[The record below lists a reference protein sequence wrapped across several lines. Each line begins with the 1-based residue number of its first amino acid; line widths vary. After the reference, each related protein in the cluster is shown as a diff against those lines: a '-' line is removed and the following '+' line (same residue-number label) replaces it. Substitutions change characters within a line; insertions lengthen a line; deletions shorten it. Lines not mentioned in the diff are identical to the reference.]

1 MPYIQINGKNFEA
14 LNFNDQRTSAILKQA
29 LRIEEDQKDRFQ
41 KFKAQKISP
50 AVCQM
55 NKIKLNFRER
65 IEKMNTKLEKI
76 NKLKKMT
83 QTKMMFEKFASKSQV
98 SANKENKDST
108 GQWLT
113 KADKLFDLLTEN
125 NKKQFLEKIEE
136 KVKKYDTEKYA
147 MV

>member
-1 MPYIQINGKNFEA
+1 
-14 LNFNDQRTSAILKQA
+14 
-29 LRIEEDQKDRFQ
+29 
-41 KFKAQKISP
+41 
-50 AVCQM
+50 M